1 MDGVIIMVIIFI
13 KNELKILIDKLFL
26 DLKNRI

>member
-1 MDGVIIMVIIFI
+1 MDGVIIMVIMFI

>member
-13 KNELKILIDKLFL
+13 KNELKLLIDKLFL